1 MRTYILG
8 NQFENALVATSTI
21 RESLYGRDGD
31 DTFSIYHYDN
41 GTYVYPDLSDRFFGG
56 AGDDTISSLN
66 FDLTADSTLRDYSQL
81 SFHGGAGYDTVS
93 SQIDVQIT
101 GGFTLDLSQI
111 ATSVRSVE
119 HWDYGIDLG
128 TSTGDGD
135 FVIRSGRQDDT
146 LDIRQREAAEDA
158 RVTVKTLA
166 GNDHVEYSTVKNVS
180 DLRVNTGAG
189 NDYFEFNGFWN
200 VTAGVRV
207 STGKGN
213 DTVVING
220 TTIAYPDGLTANIRT
235 GGGAD
240 TIVLEGMHSERLK
253 SGGGDD
259 DIYVLTGSFSNAA
272 DTISTGAGK
281 DELFIELDAY
291 STVAVLDDFSA
302 QDDVFVFD
310 ADEAGGII
318 TRNTDVTFDRS
329 EWENASEDRLYMS
342 NAENKL
348 YYGDNVLVD
357 FTTDVTLSAANF
369 TTGDWEY

>member
-8 NQFENALVATSTI
+8 NQFENALEATSTI

-31 DTFSIYHYDN
+31 DTFSIYHH
-41 GTYVYPDLSDRFFGG
+41 GEGAGAYPDLSDRFFGG
-56 AGDDTISSLN
+56 AGNDTIGSLN
-66 FDLTADSTLRDYSQL
+66 FDLTAGSTLRDYSQL

-111 ATSVRSVE
+111 ETSVLSVE

-128 TSTGDGD
+128 TSTGDGE
-135 FVIRSGRQDDT
+135 FVIRAGRQDDT
-146 LDIRQREAAEDA
+146 LDIRQWEAAGDA
-158 RVTVKTLA
+158 SIKVNTLA
-166 GNDHVEYSTVKNVS
+166 GNDHVTYSTVKDVS
-180 DLRVNTGAG
+180 DLRVNTGWG

-200 VTAGVRV
+200 VTADVRV
-207 STGKGN
+207 STGRGK

-235 GGGAD
+235 GAGAD
-240 TIVLEGMHSERLK
+240 TIVLEGMHSERLN
-253 SGGGDD
+253 SGAGND
-259 DIYVLTGSFSNAA
+259 DIYILTGSFRNAA
-272 DTISTGAGK
+272 DTITTGAGK

-302 QDDVFVFD
+302 ENDVFVFD
-310 ADEAGGII
+310 ADEASGTI
-318 TRNTDVTFDRS
+318 TRNTDVTFDRT

-348 YYGDNVLVD
+348 YYGDNVLVE